1 MHHGH
6 QALLNA
12 TLASARQQHVAS
24 AVITFEPHPRAF
36 FTPAAKPPRI
46 LLARDKFQTLKA
58 MGIETVWVLPFRR
71 ALASMPADAFID
83 NILVRQLRARTV
95 VVGQDFRFG
104 AKRGGSVESLQAAGQ
119 AHGFSVQ
126 VVDPVRDAQGEVIS
140 SSMVRRRLQAGD
152 L

>member
-1 MHHGH
+1 MAPCGFSEDSNRLPSQDHAVTIGSFDGLHHGH

-71 ALASMPADAFID
+71 ALASMPA
-83 NILVRQLRARTV
+83 
-95 VVGQDFRFG
+95 
-104 AKRGGSVESLQAAGQ
+104 K
-119 AHGFSVQ
+119 
-126 VVDPVRDAQGEVIS
+126 PS
-140 SSMVRRRLQAGD
+140 STTFWCSS
-152 L
+152 